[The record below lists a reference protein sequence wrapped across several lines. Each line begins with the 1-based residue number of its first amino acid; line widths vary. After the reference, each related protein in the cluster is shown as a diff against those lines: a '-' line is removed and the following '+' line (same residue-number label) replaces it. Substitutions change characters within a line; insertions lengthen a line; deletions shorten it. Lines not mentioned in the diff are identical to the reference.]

1 MRPKLEIGLDADTFL
16 NYYYLKEELVDFCRE
31 NGLPVSGGKLELTQ
45 QIESFLRTGEVKKVT
60 SPRRTSQADVEVL
73 SEDSIIEEYFVC
85 SEKHRAFFKDRI
97 GKSFSFNVDFQK
109 WLKQNSGKTYR
120 DAIAA
125 YGQIMQE
132 KKNKNKKTTIDRQ
145 FEYNTYIRD
154 FFADN
159 PGKSLEDAIACWKY
173 KKSIPG
179 HNRYERTDFVAVSDK
194 IKKERG

>member
-120 DAIAA
+120 DSIAA

-132 KKNKNKKTTIDRQ
+132 KKNKKTTIDRQ

>member
-1 MRPKLEIGLDADTFL
+1 MRPKLEKGLDADTFL
-16 NYYYLKEELVDFCRE
+16 DYYYLKEELIDFCRE

-45 QIESFLRTGEVKKVT
+45 QIEGFLRTGEVKKVT
-60 SPRRTSQADVEVL
+60 SPRRISQASVGIL
-73 SEDSIIEEYFVC
+73 SEDSIIEENFVC

-97 GKSFSFNVDFQK
+97 GKSFSFNVAFQK

-159 PGKSLEDAIACWKY
+159 PGKSLEDAIACWKH

-179 HNRYERTDFVAVSDK
+179 HNRYERTDLVA
-194 IKKERG
+194 IRQ

>member
-1 MRPKLEIGLDADTFL
+1 MRPELEIGLDADTFL

-60 SPRRTSQADVEVL
+60 SPRRTSQADVGIL
-73 SEDSIIEEYFVC
+73 SEDSIIEENFVC

-132 KKNKNKKTTIDRQ
+132 RKNKKTTIDRQ